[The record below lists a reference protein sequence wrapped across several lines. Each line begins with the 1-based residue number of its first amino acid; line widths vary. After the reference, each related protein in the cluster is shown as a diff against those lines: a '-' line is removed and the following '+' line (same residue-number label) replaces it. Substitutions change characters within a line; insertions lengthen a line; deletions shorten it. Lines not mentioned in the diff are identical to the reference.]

1 MKAVKKVKWDPIVAK
16 LAEYNV
22 KQQLSVQANSNAA
35 HSRVK
40 ANWVAVVEKRRSKE
54 EFQEF
59 IHELFHNDGPK
70 VKYQNP
76 DSWRRRL
83 KKDTDDNT

>member
-1 MKAVKKVKWDPIVAK
+1 MKAVKKVRWDPIVAT

-22 KQQLSVQANSNAA
+22 KQQLSAQASSNAEP
-35 HSRVK
+35 SRVR
-40 ANWVAVVEKRRSKE
+40 ANGVTVVEKRRSKE

-59 IHELFHNDGPK
+59 IHELFHKDGPK

-76 DSWRRRL
+76 DSWWRHL
-83 KKDTDDNT
+83 EKDTDDNN